1 MVVSYLDDFFPLSIS
16 NLAADGF
23 LMDELRHEEDDE
35 IFADMDMWSTE
46 GKKLL
51 WYMLVCQDS
60 WHPSVVILLLITH
73 QEGLGGF

>member
-35 IFADMDMWSTE
+35 IFADMDM
-46 GKKLL
+46 
-51 WYMLVCQDS
+51 
-60 WHPSVVILLLITH
+60 
-73 QEGLGGF
+73 